1 MRDGLLV
8 SAFLLISG
16 VLIFNASADYPSKI
30 ISSDGTPVYICE
42 TIEDLYSESN
52 LVIRGKPENIE
63 IYYQNT
69 AGATYQIEVLEVLKG
84 TCEEFIEV
92 STANKGFLN
101 KHSPTLSEEEFEQC
115 EVILFLSKNKLET
128 RVIDVNRGF
137 FVVQND
143 VVYSIGVIDGDY
155 SSLTNGLHDPY
166 TLDDFNIGGN

>member
-8 SAFLLISG
+8 SAFLILSGILI
-16 VLIFNASADYPSKI
+16 INASADYPIEI
-30 ISSDGTPVYICE
+30 ISSGGDPVYSCK
-42 TIEDLYSESN
+42 TIADLYSESN
-52 LVIRGKPENIE
+52 LVIRGNPVNIE

-69 AGATYQIEVLEVLKG
+69 VDATYQIEVLEVWKG

-101 KHSPTLSEEEFEQC
+101 KHSPTLSEEDLEQC

-137 FVVQND
+137 FVINND
-143 VVYSIGVIDGDY
+143 VIYSIGVIDEDFK
-155 SSLTNGLHDPY
+155 SLTNGLHDPY
-166 TLDDFNIGGN
+166 ILDDFNRGN

>member
-8 SAFLLISG
+8 SAFLILSG
-16 VLIFNASADYPSKI
+16 ILIFNASADYPSEI
-30 ISSDGTPVYICE
+30 ISSGGNPVYSCE
-42 TIEDLYSESN
+42 TIADLYSESN
-52 LVIRGKPENIE
+52 LVIRGKPTNIQ

-69 AGATYQIEVLEVLKG
+69 VDATYQVEVLEVWKG

-101 KHSPTLSEEEFEQC
+101 KHSPTLSEEELVHC

-137 FVVQND
+137 FVKQGD
-143 VVYSIGVIDGDY
+143 IVYSIGVIDGDY
-155 SSLTNGLHDPY
+155 RSLTTGFHEPLS
-166 TLDDFNIGGN
+166 LDDFR